1 MMIGL
6 PAIRGVSAME
16 FEIERNVA
24 MPKSPTNRAFQRQV
38 RDGDRWVGTL
48 NFQKFDGDD
57 AGVLEA
63 FLTQMTSGDNHLFLS
78 PPQNSVRGNWN
89 PQELVTNGD
98 FKSGLTTGWTA
109 NNGDTTLTVNA
120 RRLKVRLHAGG
131 VSNGDAIQNV
141 TMEVGKPHVLL
152 IDAHRGNITS
162 ADVLVRRQSDH
173 GIEGNAS
180 LVAPARGVILVTPTV
195 APMYTMLRVPTTV
208 LGDHNFWSSISLCR
222 CLQVN
227 GAAQTGK
234 RVNVDGGPASINAAL
249 KAGEFVTIPVTPD
262 STLRYQLVKL
272 TEDFDT
278 DSNGAGA
285 IAFEP
290 ALRAAPADNAAV
302 IVRNPFGMFTLA
314 DHRAPSSISPPLFRD
329 FAVRIEE
336 DVTP

>member
-98 FKSGLTTGWTA
+98 FKNNTTGWTTA
-109 NNGDTTLTVNA
+109 GAALSVNA
-120 RRLKVRLHAGG
+120 RRLKIKNTTAAQYNAYQDVAAEA
-131 VSNGDAIQNV
+131 N
-141 TMEVGKPHVLL
+141 KPHVL
-152 IDAHRGNITS
+152 IADGYRGASTNGIIEVHRTAGGFEYGTGNNTVPS
-162 ADVLVRRQSDH
+162 RLVLL
-173 GIEGNAS
+173 G
-180 LVAPARGVILVTPTV
+180 TPTV
-195 APMYTMLRVPTTV
+195 AAMRLV
-208 LGDHNFWSSISLCR
+208 LWAGSAVNGEDTLYGGVSFCR
-222 CLQVN
+222 CLQVA
-227 GAAQTGK
+227 GASQTGN
-234 RVNVDGGPASINAAL
+234 RLNVDGGPTSVNAAL
-249 KAGEFVTIPVTPD
+249 KAGEFVTVLVTPD